1 MAFYQ
6 SAMRGRGPSFG
17 WVGSSAIKGPNFPLS
32 GPNFPLAGPN
42 VPKSVPSQLQQ
53 KPDPAAYQAML
64 DRVNAAQN
72 NKTTPTPKSTSPSK
86 TPATSSPTQ
95 GVPAAKKPTSK
106 KTPATK
112 KPTPKNRPG
121 ALTNAE
127 LKNRPGALKK
137 VPKKP
142 TGKKK

>member
-42 VPKSVPSQLQQ
+42 VPKSVPSQPQQ

-64 DRVNAAQN
+64 NRVNAAQN
-72 NKTTPTPKSTSPSK
+72 NKATPAPKSTPRSTTSAPK
-86 TPATSSPTQ
+86 PAPKAAPK
-95 GVPAAKKPTSK
+95 PA
-106 KTPATK
+106 
-112 KPTPKNRPG
+112 PK
-121 ALTNAE
+121 AA
-127 LKNRPGALKK
+127 
-137 VPKKP
+137 PKKP